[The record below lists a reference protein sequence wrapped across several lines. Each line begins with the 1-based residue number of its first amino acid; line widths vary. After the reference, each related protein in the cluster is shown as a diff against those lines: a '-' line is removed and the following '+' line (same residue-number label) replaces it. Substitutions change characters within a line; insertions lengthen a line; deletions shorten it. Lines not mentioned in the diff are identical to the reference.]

1 MDQNDDDDFK
11 EHVLEHP
18 NLKIDQLDPT
28 NDPNDKVLFYERV
41 IHVMI
46 AKTIKGMLKVAVL
59 ATLNLDKKHLTW
71 YDGDEEFEDGP
82 IILKYLFLEINPST
96 IISMEKY
103 KTLIETAKLLVYRN
117 CDINILAKM

>member
-46 AKTIKGMLKVAVL
+46 AKTIKGMLKVAAL
-59 ATLNLDKKHLTW
+59 ATLNLNKKHWTW
-71 YDGDEEFEDGP
+71 YDDDEEFEDD
-82 IILKYLFLEINPST
+82 
-96 IISMEKY
+96 
-103 KTLIETAKLLVYRN
+103 LL
-117 CDINILAKM
+117 CLNICFW